1 MTWPHNYDPLHNVA
15 LSTAASSTASR
26 WRRWWAFWF
35 SLQAYV
41 FQFTK
46 TVVKQFP
53 GCLRQ
58 LPQRFLQFGQPFDF
72 RYRALQ
78 RLYSGIDMLEEMF
91 VTLDQAEKSVGT

>member
-1 MTWPHNYDPLHNVA
+1 MTWPQKYDPLHNVA
-15 LSTAASSTASR
+15 LSIASSFTASR

-41 FQFTK
+41 VQFTK

-58 LPQRFLQFGQPFDF
+58 LPQRLLQISQPVDF
-72 RYRALQ
+72 RCRTLQ
-78 RLYSGIDMLEEMF
+78 RLHRGSDVREEMF
-91 VTLDQAEKSVGT
+91 VTLDQAEKSVST

>member
-1 MTWPHNYDPLHNVA
+1 MTWPQNYDPLHNVA
-15 LSTAASSTASR
+15 LSTSR

-41 FQFTK
+41 LQFTK

-58 LPQRFLQFGQPFDF
+58 LPQRLLQISQPVDF
-72 RYRALQ
+72 RYRTLQ
-78 RLYSGIDMLEEMF
+78 RLHRGSDVRQEMF
-91 VTLDQAEKSVGT
+91 VTLDQAEKSVST